1 MSALKET
8 NEISQNN
15 FVPFGKLF
23 CIKTTKKSLRGT
35 TSVSEFKF
43 KIIKSFK
50 EEKINFDD
58 YCVDKKKKDELFNQF
73 QNHFMSNFHSK
84 IHEYIKSKNCRSIT
98 SASPYVDAE
107 IARKLK
113 LPDNNYWKAI
123 NLLF

>member
-1 MSALKET
+1 ML
-8 NEISQNN
+8 
-15 FVPFGKLF
+15 L
-23 CIKTTKKSLRGT
+23 
-35 TSVSEFKF
+35 
-43 KIIKSFK
+43 KIICINLFGFDDRGEKTKFVDTIVEFCYIWYIE
-50 EEKINFDD
+50 EEKLNFDD
-58 YCVDKKKKDELFNQF
+58 YCVDKKKQDELFNQF